1 MKNILGKFGL
11 YAVGAIAAAGLVG
24 ANSQTASAQL
34 ELEVLTPNVTADSSN
49 PGLYTW
55 TYLIQLADGTS
66 SGYNAELSN
75 NQSVDVNGSLTS
87 VTSQFT
93 ISNFDG
99 YQAIAQSS
107 LKPYG
112 YNPASTTSANVT
124 VQTNTEGDWNVGVAG
139 DVITA
144 TYTGNNAFDSDES
157 PNYTATDSAYVAD
170 TANKLFEA
178 TPGYTLV
185 LGEFQFDSLYS
196 SAVSGNFA
204 SVGQGL
210 VANTGNNPKNPST
223 ATFFEGATDTT
234 LVPVAPL
241 PAAFWPGLMTLGGM
255 AVVGGLRLRRR
266 AL

>member
-1 MKNILGKFGL
+1 MKNTLGKVGL
-11 YAVGAIAAAGLVG
+11 LAVGAIAAVGLIST
-24 ANSQTASAQL
+24 NSQTANAQL
-34 ELEVLTPNVTADSSN
+34 ELEILTPSVTADSSN

-55 TYLIQLADGTS
+55 TYLVQLADGS
-66 SGYNAELSN
+66 NSGYNAELSN

-99 YQAIAQSS
+99 YQSS
-107 LKPYG
+107 ARNLEPYG
-112 YNPASTTSANVT
+112 YNPAATAASNVT
-124 VQTNTEGDWNVGVAG
+124 VQTNTVGDWNVGVAG

-144 TYTGNNAFDSDES
+144 TYTGNNAFNSNES
-157 PNYTATDSAYVAD
+157 PNYTGTDTAYVAD
-170 TANKLFEA
+170 TKNKLFEA

-210 VANTGNNPKNPST
+210 VANTGNNPNNPST

-234 LVPVAPL
+234 LVPVAAL
-241 PAAFWPGLMTLGGM
+241 PTAFWPGLLTLGGM